1 MKLAGLKSVDAAHE
15 ESIWAAAWAP
25 AADHRPTALLLTGA
39 LDETVRVWRPDELAS
54 VGAPARGH
62 ALGVVSLAA
71 HPAGA
76 LAAAVSLD
84 SYIRV
89 FDVDSGASI
98 ATLEAPPSEVW
109 GVQFHPKVSAIPCS
123 QNWD

>member
-1 MKLAGLKSVDAAHE
+1 MSTPPSASLRGFLDAHFA
-15 ESIWAAAWAP
+15 SPDDLAAAGP
-25 AADHRPTALLLTGA
+25 PT
-39 LDETVRVWRPDELAS
+39 
-54 VGAPARGH
+54 RGH

-84 SYIRV
+84 SFVRV
-89 FDVDSGASI
+89 FDVDSGASV

-109 GVQFHPKVSAIPCS
+109 GIQFHPKVSAAGPPP
-123 QNWD
+123 